1 MRNFFYQLA
10 MKLQRFMYGRHGYDK
25 LSVHL
30 LWAAIVVYIPSL
42 FVWRIPLSVIYIVI
56 ILYSMFRVFSK
67 NNAKRYAELN
77 AYDGFLNRIKGFFKL
92 RKNKWRDRKTHV
104 YFKCSCGAVLR
115 VPKGKGEIT
124 VHCPKC
130 KRSIDKRT

>member
-1 MRNFFYQLA
+1 MRNFLNRLA
-10 MKLQRFMYGRHGYDK
+10 IKIQSFMYGRHGYDK

-30 LWAAIVVYIPSL
+30 LWAAVIVYIPAM
-42 FVWRIPLSVIYIVI
+42 FVWRIPLSLIYLALIG
-56 ILYSMFRVFSK
+56 YSIFRVFSK
-67 NNAKRYAELN
+67 NNTKRYAELN
-77 AYDGFLNRIKGFFKL
+77 AYNRFLGKIKGFFKL

-130 KRSIDKRT
+130 KKSIDKRT